1 MNNAFSKA
9 AIWVVI
15 ALVLF
20 TVFRQFDTRQGRAG
34 DVPYSQFMKEAESGR
49 IESVQIDGRTL
60 RARTR
65 DGQAVTVFTPGA
77 GDLWMVSDLLK
88 VDKSKVTAETSFS
101 DLGADSLDMVEL
113 LMTIED
119 TFEPFGELKIPEEDA
134 NISTVGEAVERI
146 DSYIT
151 DYIKE

>member
-20 TVFRQFDTRQGRAG
+20 TVFRQFDTRQGRSG

-49 IESVQIDGRTL
+49 IESVQIDGRTI

-77 GDLWMVSDLLK
+77 GDIWMVGDLVK
-88 VDKSKVTAETSFS
+88 YGVQGPGQA
-101 DLGADSLDMVEL
+101 GRRADGSSRRSSS
-113 LMTIED
+113 
-119 TFEPFGELKIPEEDA
+119 PG
-134 NISTVGEAVERI
+134 SRCCC
-146 DSYIT
+146 
-151 DYIKE
+151 